1 MVFFGKIILLT
12 KRKDTQMTNNIKKR
26 SWFRWL
32 LFLVALEIVAVSIN
46 FFYGPINIAAGGT
59 TGISILVDAVWGI
72 ERPITVFV
80 VNVLM
85 LIIAWI
91 FLGKTTTRN
100 IALGSLILPFLMEIT
115 PSFKVVESDLLA
127 VIYGGALMGLGVSLL
142 YRVNASSGGTTVFPM
157 IFKKYFYIDP
167 AVGLLAIDMIIIFL
181 NIFVD
186 GWNAFFL
193 AAFSQL
199 VTAITMN
206 SIDIGFDKKYQ
217 VRIMSNE
224 HLKQIR
230 EMLQKDYQGLTIYNV
245 VGGFSDD
252 QKQQLLIVV
261 DRNEYGFLISKI
273 HEIDPDAF
281 IITSNVARVHGGRW
295 GI

>member
-1 MVFFGKIILLT
+1 MKT
-12 KRKDTQMTNNIKKR
+12 NIKKR
-26 SWFRWL
+26 SWLRWL
-32 LFLVALEIVAVSIN
+32 LFLVALEIVAISIN

-72 ERPITVFV
+72 DRPITVFV

-91 FLGKTTTRN
+91 FLGKKTTRN
-100 IALGSLILPFLMEIT
+100 IALGSLILPLLMEIT

-157 IFKKYFYIDP
+157 IFKKYFFIDP
-167 AVGLLAIDMIIIFL
+167 AIGLLSIDMIIIFL

-206 SIDIGFDKKYQ
+206 YVEIGFDKKYQ
-217 VRIMSNE
+217 VRIMSNDN
-224 HLKQIR
+224 LAQIR

-245 VGGFSDD
+245 VGGYSDD
-252 QKQQLLIVV
+252 KKQQLLIVV
-261 DRNEYGFLISKI
+261 DRNEYGLLISKI

-281 IITSNVARVHGGRW
+281 VITSNVAKVHGGRW